1 MTYARNVPTGAGPGT
16 DDRGTGVL
24 KVKKADQVDRSATT
38 SRIAHDMND
47 RARNTVAIVVP
58 LYNEEAVIPLLIEEL
73 ETYRSEHPEVEEVVL
88 VDDGSRDATAA
99 RVRELTDGHSGYKLL
114 RFSRNFGHQIA
125 ITAGLEFVEADAA
138 VIMDADLQDPF
149 WIVTQMI
156 ERWREGYDVVYG
168 IREEREGETLF
179 KRASTFVF
187 YRFFK
192 RMSDIQAP
200 LDTGDFRLISREVLD
215 AFNALKERQP
225 FVRGLVA
232 WLGFNQ
238 TGIRYARP
246 KRAAGKSKYPFGKL
260 WRLATTGI
268 TSFSDKPLWYAAA
281 IGIGL
286 SLLSVVGLLWVLVDK
301 YIFGVSVTGW
311 ASLIF
316 AAFFFGGVQLFFLG
330 IVGAYLARV
339 YEEVKSRPRYV
350 MREMWT
356 SERGD
361 RRLVPTAAH
370 EDDGG

>member
-1 MTYARNVPTGAGPGT
+1 MTDSAR
-16 DDRGTGVL
+16 R
-24 KVKKADQVDRSATT
+24 
-38 SRIAHDMND
+38 
-47 RARNTVAIVVP
+47 TVAVVIP

-73 ETYRSEHPEVEEVVL
+73 EAYRSEHPEVVEVVL
-88 VDDGSRDATAA
+88 VDDGSRDSTAE
-99 RVRELTDGHSGYKLL
+99 RVRSLTTDRTGYKLL
-114 RFSRNFGHQIA
+114 QFSRNFGHQIA

-168 IREEREGETLF
+168 VREEREGETLF
-179 KRASTFVF
+179 KRAATFLF

-192 RMSDIQAP
+192 RMSDIEAP

-215 AFNALKERQP
+215 AFNSLTERQP

-238 TGIRYARP
+238 TGIRYSRP
-246 KRAAGKSKYPFGKL
+246 RRAAGRTKYPFRKL
-260 WRLATTGI
+260 WHLATTGI

-281 IGIGL
+281 VGIGISILSAAGL
-286 SLLSVVGLLWVLVDK
+286 IWILIDK
-301 YIFGVSVTGW
+301 YLLGVEVTGW

-339 YEEVKSRPRYV
+339 YEEVKSRPRYI
-350 MREMWT
+350 MKEMWT
-356 SERGD
+356 SEQGK
-361 RRLVPTAAH
+361 RRLVANHVH
-370 EDDGG
+370 EDDA